1 MDNIQISSRMLT
13 KLHAKDK
20 YILHL
25 ICEENHKSVK
35 KRRLPR
41 STTHLFSVCS
51 HFFTLMC
58 IRQNAFCYNE
68 HKTAHGLYRRAY
80 AEQKSGKG
88 VS

>member
-1 MDNIQISSRMLT
+1 MLT
-13 KLHAKDK
+13 KLHEKDK

-35 KRRLPR
+35 K
-41 STTHLFSVCS
+41 
-51 HFFTLMC
+51 FFTLMC

>member
-1 MDNIQISSRMLT
+1 MLT

-25 ICEENHKSVK
+25 ICEKNHKSVK
-35 KRRLPR
+35 KSLQERKSL
-41 STTHLFSVCS
+41 HCGDLFGICS
-51 HFFTLMC
+51 HFFTLMR

-68 HKTAHGLYRRAY
+68 RKTAHGLYRRAY